1 MIDIWPHLAN
11 TAKEY
16 ADNIK
21 AMVDIV
27 GVDHVCI
34 GTDTK
39 ITPEVREIDP
49 VKMAQFQKEH
59 QNNGKNFGGK
69 GKDEHKGGPQGFPK
83 KDSNAVNHVF
93 ASEPSNFYHSVIRSL
108 IDDGLSMDDV
118 KKISGG
124 NFLRVFDIATKK

>member
-1 MIDIWPHLAN
+1 MGGVIGIWPHLAN

-49 VKMAQFQKEH
+49 IKMAQFQKEH
-59 QNNGKNFGGK
+59 QNDGKGFSGNGK
-69 GKDEHKGGPQGFPK
+69 GKDGHKGGPQGFSEKNP
-83 KDSNAVNHVF
+83 NAVNHVF
-93 ASEPSNFYHSVIRSL
+93 ASEPDNFYHSVIRCL
-108 IDDGLSMDDV
+108 LDDGFSMD
-118 KKISGG
+118 
-124 NFLRVFDIATKK
+124 A